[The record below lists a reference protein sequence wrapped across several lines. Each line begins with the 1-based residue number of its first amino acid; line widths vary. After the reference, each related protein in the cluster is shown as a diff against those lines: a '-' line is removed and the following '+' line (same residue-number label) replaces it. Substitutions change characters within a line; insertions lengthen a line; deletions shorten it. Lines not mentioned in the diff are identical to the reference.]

1 VEFLHVDDLESKGIK
16 IKKLGPLEDLL
27 EVAMPMGTTFL
38 PNTQLGKALL
48 RRVALKP
55 TLVRGMVD

>member
-1 VEFLHVDDLESKGIK
+1 VEFLHVDDLESEGIK
-16 IKKLGPLEDLL
+16 KKIGPLEDLL

-38 PNTQLGKALL
+38 PSTKLGKALL